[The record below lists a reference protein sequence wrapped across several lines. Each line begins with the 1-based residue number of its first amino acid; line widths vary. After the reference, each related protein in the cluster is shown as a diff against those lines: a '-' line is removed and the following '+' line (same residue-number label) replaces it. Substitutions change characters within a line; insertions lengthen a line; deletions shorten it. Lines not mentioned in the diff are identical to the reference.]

1 MSSLRPPAAM
11 RRRDARRVTWAASA
25 FALAAA
31 TTAFTPAARA
41 LFVPGQTYT
50 FKMTGAESDE
60 SFSAAGKVLTS
71 YVGKVQM
78 AGDRA
83 RIDFSEVKGPSPAMG
98 KDGYMLMHDGGN
110 IMYMVDTKEKQY
122 MKIDAK
128 ALGGMMSSLSS
139 MTGGLMKIEV
149 RNPSM
154 SVRKLGAG
162 ESIIGYATEKWEI
175 KQAYT
180 MSMKTFGFGST
191 TTEASTTTLWMAPQL
206 KSADMMNPFMDMA
219 KNVGAMFEGNK
230 EWEQVVMGPSREL
243 PEAAVLK
250 MESRAT
256 STQDKGKAQYS
267 ISTMEVTNWTKGD
280 VNASALELPA
290 GFKAVEMPN
299 IAAMTDSMKAA
310 GVDPSELEEAMKKAG
325 YKDEDIAEALKEAAK
340 QGAMDEAKLEARR
353 AGQDAVR
360 GAVRGLI
367 RRRPPV

>member
-1 MSSLRPPAAM
+1 MSALRPARSAAL
-11 RRRDARRVTWAASA
+11 RRRIAWVTGA
-25 FALAAA
+25 FALAAG
-31 TTAFTPAARA
+31 TTAFTPAVCA
-41 LFVPGQTYT
+41 LIVPGQAYT
-50 FKMTGAESDE
+50 FTMSSAESDE

-83 RIDFSEVKGPSPAMG
+83 RIDFSELKGPSPAMG
-98 KDGYMLMHDGGN
+98 KDGYMLMHDGGTT
-110 IMYMVDTKEKQY
+110 MYMVDTKEKQY

-128 ALGGMMSSLSS
+128 ALGGMVASLSS
-139 MTGGLMKIEV
+139 MTGGLMKIDV
-149 RNPSM
+149 TKPSM
-154 SVRKLGAG
+154 AVRQLGAG

-191 TTEASTTTLWMAPQL
+191 TTEESTTTLWMAPQM
-206 KSADMMNPFMDMA
+206 KSSELMNPFMDMA
-219 KNVGAMFEGNK
+219 KNLGAMFEGNT

-250 MESRAT
+250 MASQSK
-256 STQDKGKAQYS
+256 STADKGKPQFS
-267 ISTMEVTNWTKGD
+267 ISTMEVTNWSKGD
-280 VNASALELPA
+280 VNASVFELPA

-310 GVDPSELEEAMKKAG
+310 GVDPAELEEAMKKAG
-325 YKDEDIAEALKEAAK
+325 FQDEDIVEALKEAAK

-353 AGQDAVR
+353 AGADAVKAGVGR
-360 GAVRGLI
+360 LL
-367 RRRPPV
+367 RRRPF

>member
-1 MSSLRPPAAM
+1 MTALRPARPAAP
-11 RRRDARRVTWAASA
+11 RRRLAWVAGA
-25 FALAAA
+25 FALAAG
-31 TTAFTPAARA
+31 TTAFTPSVRA

-60 SFSAAGKVLTS
+60 SFSAAGKVVTQS
-71 YVGKVQM
+71 VGKVQM

-98 KDGYMLMHDGGN
+98 KDGYILMHDGGAV
-110 IMYMVDTKEKQY
+110 MYMVDTKEKQY

-128 ALGGMMSSLSS
+128 AVGGMMSSLSS

-149 RNPSM
+149 TNPSM

-180 MSMKTFGFGST
+180 MSMKTFGFGTT
-191 TTEASTTTLWMAPQL
+191 TTEESTATLWMAPQM
-206 KSADMMNPFMDMA
+206 KSSEMMNPFMDMA
-219 KNVGAMFEGNK
+219 KNVGTMFEGNK

-250 MESRAT
+250 MESHSK
-256 STQDKGKAQYS
+256 STPDKGKPQYT

-280 VNASALELPA
+280 VNASVFELPA
-290 GFKAVEMPN
+290 GFKAIEMPN
-299 IAAMTDSMKAA
+299 MAAISDSMKAA
-310 GVDPSELEEAMKKAG
+310 GVDPAELEEAMKKAG

-367 RRRPPV
+367 RRRPPM